1 MAGSFV
7 ESIGMR
13 AGADETQVV
22 APDLV
27 DHKPVHFQM
36 RLALAFPNP
45 PQRMVTISLWQLF
58 LLD

>member
-1 MAGSFV
+1 MG
-7 ESIGMR
+7 
-13 AGADETQVV
+13 AGADETQFI

-45 PQRMVTISLWQLF
+45 PQRVVTISLWQLF